1 MVNFKRYPETF
12 PVDVSSKLKMNRF
25 TNFLLVA
32 VYGYTAFLAFIYFYQ
47 PRLLFFPNIPSREV
61 EVSPGEVGLPY
72 ESVKLVTSDNVQ
84 LDGWFIPA
92 PQARG
97 VVLFCHGNAGNIS
110 HRLDSLLLF
119 NKLGLSTLIFDYR
132 GYGRSQGKPSEQGT
146 YQDAEAAWQHLT
158 QERGVP
164 PQQIILF
171 GRSLGAAVAAHL
183 ATIHTAGALIIESC
197 FTSVPDIAADLYP
210 FLPARL
216 LSRLDYN
223 AKAKLE
229 NVGCPV
235 LIVHSPNDEIIPYK
249 HGRALY
255 AAAKEPKRFLELRGG
270 HNDGFL
276 ITGKAYRDG
285 LDRFLSGPLRP
296 GKIP

>member
-1 MVNFKRYPETF
+1 MRANKSVNGF
-12 PVDVSSKLKMNRF
+12 M
-25 TNFLLVA
+25 NFLLVA
-32 VYGYTAFLAFIYFYQ
+32 ACGYSVFLAFIYFYQ

-61 EVSPGEVGLPY
+61 KVSPDEVGLPY
-72 ESVKLVTSDNVQ
+72 ESVKLLVTGDNVQ

-146 YQDAEAAWQHLT
+146 YQDAEVAWQHLT
-158 QERGVP
+158 QERDVP

-183 ATIHTAGALIIESC
+183 ATIHTPGALIIESC

-216 LSRLDYN
+216 MSRLDYN
-223 AKAKLE
+223 AKEKLQ

-285 LDRFLSGPLRP
+285 LDSFLSEALGS
-296 GKIP
+296 GNIP

>member
-1 MVNFKRYPETF
+1 MRTNK
-12 PVDVSSKLKMNRF
+12 SMNGF
-25 TNFLLVA
+25 MNLLLVA
-32 VYGYTAFLAFIYFYQ
+32 ACGYSAFLALIYFYQ
-47 PRLLFFPNIPSREV
+47 PRLLFFPNIPSRQV
-61 EVSPGEVGLPY
+61 EVSPDEVGLPY
-72 ESVKLVTSDNVQ
+72 EPVKLVTNDNVQ

-92 PQARG
+92 SQARG
-97 VVLFCHGNAGNIS
+97 AVLFFHGNAGNIS
-110 HRLDSLLLF
+110 HRLDTLLLL
-119 NKLGLSTLIFDYR
+119 NKMKLSTLIFDYR

-146 YQDAEAAWQHLT
+146 YQDAEAAWQYLT
-158 QERGVP
+158 QERGVL

-183 ATIHTAGALIIESC
+183 ATIHTPGALIIESC

-216 LSRLDYN
+216 LSRVDYN
-223 AKAKLE
+223 AKEKLE
-229 NVGCPV
+229 NVACPV

-276 ITGKAYRDG
+276 ITGKAYRDA
-285 LDRFLSGPLRP
+285 LESFLSEVLGS

>member
-1 MVNFKRYPETF
+1 MRTNK
-12 PVDVSSKLKMNRF
+12 SMNGF
-25 TNFLLVA
+25 VHFLLVA
-32 VYGYTAFLAFIYFYQ
+32 ACGYSAFLAFIYFYQ
-47 PRLLFFPNIPSREV
+47 PRLLFFPNIPSRAV
-61 EVSPGEVGLPY
+61 KVSPAEVGLPY

-84 LDGWFIPA
+84 LDGWYIPA

-97 VVLFCHGNAGNIS
+97 IVLFCHGNAGNIS
-110 HRLDSLLLF
+110 HRLESLLLF

-146 YQDAEAAWQHLT
+146 YQDVKAAWQHLT

-171 GRSLGAAVAAHL
+171 GRSLGAAVTAHL
-183 ATIHTAGALIIESC
+183 AVIHTPAALILESC

-210 FLPARL
+210 FLPVRL

-223 AKAKLE
+223 ALEKLE
-229 NVGCPV
+229 NVACPV

-276 ITGKAYRDG
+276 VTGKAYRDG
-285 LDRFLSGPLRP
+285 LDSFLSEILG
-296 GKIP
+296 

>member
-1 MVNFKRYPETF
+1 MPTNK
-12 PVDVSSKLKMNRF
+12 SMNGF
-25 TNFLLVA
+25 VHFLLLA
-32 VYGYTAFLAFIYFYQ
+32 ACGYSAFLVFIYFYQ

-61 EVSPGEVGLPY
+61 KVSPAEAGLPY
-72 ESVKLVTSDNVQ
+72 ESVKLVTSDTIQ
-84 LDGWFIPA
+84 LDGWYIPA
-92 PQARG
+92 SQARG

-146 YQDAEAAWQHLT
+146 YQDAEAAWQYLT
-158 QERGVP
+158 QERGVLP
-164 PQQIILF
+164 PKIILF

-183 ATIHTAGALIIESC
+183 AAIHTPGALILESS

-210 FLPARL
+210 FLPVGL
-216 LSRLDYN
+216 LSRVDYN
-223 AKAKLE
+223 VKEKLE
-229 NVGCPV
+229 NVACPV
-235 LIVHSPNDEIIPYK
+235 LIVHGPNDEIIPYK

-270 HNDGFL
+270 HNEGFL
-276 ITGKAYRDG
+276 ITGKTYRDG
-285 LDRFLSGPLRP
+285 LDGFLSEALGS
-296 GKIP
+296 GKILNDML